1 MLNLMER
8 EYPDWL
14 LYSIYC
20 LLMVSLFSMQQLY
33 AHGTVISPQS
43 RIWNCYQEN
52 PENPVSQP
60 CIDAVASHGTQP
72 LYDWNE
78 INQGQANGNHQQ
90 YVPDGNLASGG
101 RPGKY
106 GGMDQVR
113 SDWVATPVSPG
124 PFKVIWSNSAPHAT
138 EYYEVYITNEN
149 WDPSQPLT
157 WSSLTL
163 LVRTPQSPASNY
175 VEIDVVLPE
184 REGRH
189 VIYSVWQRSDSPEA
203 FYSTSDVDFGENPV
217 GINDEEQLLEGFV
230 LEQNFP
236 NPFNPSTVIRYQA
249 SANSAVYLTIYD
261 VTGRKV
267 RTLIDGNRTA
277 TNGEA
282 IWDGRNDAG
291 QLVPSGTYLY
301 RLRAGDKTTVKTMK
315 LIK

>member
-1 MLNLMER
+1 MNLTGR
-8 EYPDWL
+8 ICSAWL
-14 LYSIYC
+14 LSIPYC
-20 LLMVSLFSMQQLY
+20 LLMVPLLATQFIY
-33 AHGTVISPQS
+33 AHGTVVDPPS
-43 RIWNCYQEN
+43 RVWNCYQEN
-52 PENPVSQP
+52 PENPQSQP

-78 INQGQANGNHQQ
+78 INQAQAAGNHQN

-113 SDWVATPVSPG
+113 SDWVSTPVSPG

-138 EYYEVYITNEN
+138 EYYEVYITKDS

-163 LVRTPQSPASNY
+163 LVRTPQSPAANY

-217 GINDEEQLLEGFV
+217 GIDDGEQLLEGFA

-236 NPFNPSTVIRYQA
+236 NPFNPTTVIKYQA
-249 SANSAVYLTIYD
+249 SANSALYLTIYD

-267 RTLIDGNRTA
+267 RTLINGQWTRGS
-277 TNGEA
+277 GEA

-301 RLRAGDKTTVKTMK
+301 RLRAGDKILVKTMK